1 MRFARLTAVTA
12 MLASTCLHLGTAD
25 TSFAAVSL
33 DLVGPLGSG
42 SFGGQFYTL
51 ANGNFVIV
59 DSDFDSA
66 TAVDVG
72 AVYFYNGANHTLVS
86 TLTGTTAGDSVG
98 SGGIVGLT
106 NGNFVVISSNWDN
119 GPVVNAGAATWVSG
133 TVGLNAAVSPS
144 NSVVGGTANDHVGG
158 GGAGVV
164 ALANGNYVVVSPS
177 WDSGGIADR
186 GAATW
191 GSGAAGTAGV
201 VDGTNSIVGTLL
213 NDRVGSAGVI
223 PLSGGGYVVASP
235 DWDFGATVNVGAATW
250 AAGTAPTA
258 QAVGA
263 GNSLVG
269 VVPNDHVA
277 DNGVVALSSGHYV
290 IESSQWH
297 DVGTSA
303 AGAVTWANGTMVSSG
318 QVDFTNSLVGSSA
331 NDHVGDVTPLP
342 NGNYVVT
349 SPDWDN
355 GLLADAGA
363 ITFGSPLGVT
373 GQISMANSIIGD
385 HTNDRVGSDGVTVL
399 TNSNYVV
406 ASPSWNGALGAAT
419 FGLAAGP
426 TTGTV
431 GLGNSIVG
439 SVAGDSVGSDGVY
452 ALANGNYVVASA
464 DWNNGVLAN
473 VGAIRWGN
481 GNTGSF
487 GAVTAANSLVGAAAN
502 DHAGSGGV
510 QPLANGSYVVSSP
523 SWMNGP
529 SPGAGAAT
537 WISPLGLPTGSIS
550 TANSIYG
557 VATNDRVGLGGIVA
571 LPNSNYVI
579 ASPDWNAGAVIDAG
593 AVTFAVGSGTS
604 TAPVSTANS
613 LVGSSANDSVGGG
626 GVTPTS
632 NGNYVVDSP
641 NWNSGA
647 VTDAGAATWA
657 SGTTG
662 ITGAVSATNSLV
674 GSSPDD
680 RVGSDGV
687 TALPNG
693 SYLVSSFVWDN
704 GGTVDAGAVTFGGL
718 GGVRGTISTT
728 NSAVGLNPG
737 DFTAVSDRL
746 TTEGAVLISRVAR
759 NTVTIY
765 ITDITPPFFAAPPP
779 NVTAVAPPG
788 APSTAVTYTT
798 PVASDTVGAPT
809 VVCTPPS
816 GSLFA
821 VGVTLVTCTATN
833 SEGLTATATFTV
845 TVTIGTDYVP
855 LAPVRLADT
864 RAQHTTV
871 DGLFAGT
878 GALSTGSVLELT
890 VAGRGG
896 VPTNAVAATLNVTVT
911 EPAAPG
917 FATVY
922 PCGSPR
928 PTTSNLNFDAGTTIP
943 NAVMTKIGTD
953 GKVCIYASQPLQLVV
968 DVNGEYPPTTSYH
981 AINPARLLDSRAGQP
996 TIDGQQRGGGPLK
1009 AGTVTTVQ
1017 VAGRAS
1023 VPNDATAA
1031 VLNVTV
1037 TEPVAAGYATVFP
1050 CGSQPPTASNLN
1062 YVRSSTIPNLVV
1074 AKIGATGTVCV
1085 FTQFDTQLVVDV
1097 NGYFP
1102 AVTSYKALDPV
1113 RLLDTRP
1120 SHPTVDGLG
1129 AGAGV
1134 RPTGTV
1140 TVMHV
1145 AGRGGVPANA
1155 VTAVLNVTVTEPL
1168 SAGYVTVY
1176 PCGIDPPL
1184 ASNLNF
1190 VAGQTIPNAVVAKIG
1205 TNGDVCMFNSQPLQ
1219 LVADVNGYFPPS

>member
-12 MLASTCLHLGTAD
+12 LLASTCLGLATTD
-25 TSFAAVSL
+25 TSFAALSL
-33 DLVGPLGSG
+33 DLVGPVGSG

-51 ANGNFVIV
+51 ANGNFVVV
-59 DSDFDSA
+59 DSDFDSP

-72 AVYFYNGANHTLVS
+72 AVYFYNGANHALVS

-98 SGGIVGLT
+98 SGGIVELT
-106 NGNFVVISSNWDN
+106 NGNFVVISTNWDN
-119 GPVVNAGAATWVSG
+119 GLVVNAGAATWVSG
-133 TVGLNAAVSPS
+133 TLGLNAAVAPS
-144 NSVVGGTANDHVGG
+144 NSIVGGTANDHVGG
-158 GGAGVV
+158 GAAGVV
-164 ALANGNYVVVSPS
+164 ALTNGNYVVVSPS

-191 GSGAAGTAGV
+191 GNGAGGTTGV
-201 VDGTNSIVGTLL
+201 VDGSNSIVGTLL
-213 NDRVGSAGVI
+213 NDRVGSAGVTT
-223 PLSGGGYVVASP
+223 LTGGGYVVASP
-235 DWDFGATVNVGAATW
+235 DWDFGVTVNVGAATW
-250 AAGTAPTA
+250 ASGTAPTA

-263 GNSLVG
+263 GNSLIG
-269 VVPNDHVA
+269 VVANDHVA
-277 DNGVVALSSGHYV
+277 DNGVVALTSGHYV

-303 AGAVTWANGTMVSSG
+303 AGAVTWANGTIVSSG
-318 QVDFTNSLVGSSA
+318 QIDFTNSLVGSTA

-355 GLLADAGA
+355 GLFADAGA

-373 GQISMANSIIGD
+373 GQISMSNSILGD
-385 HTNDRVGSDGVTVL
+385 HTNDRVGSDGATVL

-406 ASPSWNGALGAAT
+406 ASPSWNGGLGAAT
-419 FGLAAGP
+419 FGLGAGP

-431 GLGNSIVG
+431 GLGNSVVG
-439 SVAGDSVGSDGVY
+439 SVAGDSVGSNGVF

-464 DWNNGVLAN
+464 EWNNGVLAN

-481 GNTGSF
+481 GSTGSS
-487 GAVTAANSLVGAAAN
+487 GAVTVGNSLVGAKTN
-502 DHAGSGGV
+502 DRAGSGGV
-510 QPLANGSYVVSSP
+510 QPLSNGSFVVSSP
-523 SWMNGP
+523 AWTNGVNP
-529 SPGAGAAT
+529 SAGAVT
-537 WISPLGLPTGSIS
+537 WVSPLGLPTGSIS

-557 VATNDRVGLGGIVA
+557 IATNDRVGLGGITA
-571 LPNSNYVI
+571 LPNSNYLVT
-579 ASPDWNAGAVIDAG
+579 SPDWNAAAVVDAG
-593 AVTFAVGSGTS
+593 AVTFALGSGPT
-604 TAPVSTANS
+604 TAPVSSANS
-613 LVGSSANDSVGGG
+613 LVGASANDSVGGG
-626 GVTPTS
+626 GVTVTA

-641 NWNSGA
+641 SWSNGA

-662 ITGAVSATNSLV
+662 ITGAVSAANSLV
-674 GSSPDD
+674 GSTSDD
-680 RVGSDGV
+680 NVGSDGV

-704 GGTVDAGAVTFGGL
+704 GPTVDAGAVTFGGL
-718 GGVRGTISTT
+718 SGVRGPISTA

-737 DFTAVSDRL
+737 DFTDVSDRL

-765 ITDITPPFFAAPPP
+765 VTDITPPFFAVAPP

-788 APSTAVTYTT
+788 APATVVTYTT
-798 PVASDTVGAPT
+798 PVASDNVGTPT
-809 VVCTPPS
+809 VVCAPPS

-821 VGVTLVTCTATN
+821 IGMTLVTCTATN

-845 TVTIGTDYVP
+845 TVTVGTDYVP

-864 RAQHTTV
+864 RPQHQTA

-878 GALSTGSVLELT
+878 GELSTGSVLELT

-896 VPTNAVAATLNVTVT
+896 VPADAVAATLNVTVT
-911 EPAAPG
+911 EPVAPG
-917 FATVY
+917 FVTVY

-928 PTTSNLNFDAGTTIP
+928 PTASNLNFDTGTTIP
-943 NAVMTKIGTD
+943 NAVITKIGTD

-981 AINPARLLDSRAGQP
+981 AINPARLVDTRVGQ
-996 TIDGQQRGGGPLK
+996 TTADGQQRGGGPVK

-1017 VAGRAS
+1017 VTGRAG
-1023 VPNDATAA
+1023 VPSDATAA
-1031 VLNVTV
+1031 VLNVTI

-1050 CGSQPPTASNLN
+1050 CGGQPPTASNLN
-1062 YVRSSTIPNLVV
+1062 YVRASTIPNLVV
-1074 AKIGATGTVCV
+1074 AKIGANGTVCV

-1102 AVTSYKALDPV
+1102 VVTGYKALDPV

-1120 SHPTVDGLG
+1120 SHPTVDGQG

-1134 RPTGTV
+1134 QPIGTV

-1145 AGRGGVPANA
+1145 AGRGGVPTNA
-1155 VTAVLNVTVTEPL
+1155 ATAVLNVTVTEPV

-1190 VAGQTIPNAVVAKIG
+1190 VVGQTIPNAVVSKIG
-1205 TNGDVCMFNSQPLQ
+1205 TNGNVCIFNSQPLQ
-1219 LVADVNGYFPPS
+1219 LVADVNGYFP